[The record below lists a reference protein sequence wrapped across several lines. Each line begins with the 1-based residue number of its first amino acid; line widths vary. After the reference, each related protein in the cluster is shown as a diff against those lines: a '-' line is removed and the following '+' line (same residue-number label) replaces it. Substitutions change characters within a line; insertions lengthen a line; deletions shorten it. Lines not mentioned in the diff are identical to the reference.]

1 MRRRHHTLNSDL
13 DVATL
18 ELELGDILFLQ
29 KLNEFSNFFLVH
41 RPAVKVFTKS
51 LRSVD

>member
-1 MRRRHHTLNSDL
+1 MRRRNHTLDSDL
-13 DVATL
+13 DIATL

-41 RPAVKVFTKS
+41 RPAVKVFATN
-51 LRSVD
+51 L